1 MILFIFFIN
10 VQLTKINIFGVL
22 WPLNISRVFLLAIKT
37 FTLADGFQGLL
48 FVKVS
53 VTKAV
58 FSLTARVNLKNW
70 VSIERYIYALS
81 FVLSLNSFFYI
92 NFNIVTL
99 VRRLKA
105 LRDISD
111 MFSTQKHIRHVQA
124 FLLSMPN
131 KRWKL
136 GGYF

>member
-1 MILFIFFIN
+1 MIFNRMILFIFFIN

-81 FVLSLNSFFYI
+81 FVLSLNSFFFI

-131 KRWKL
+131 KR
-136 GGYF
+136 

>member
-1 MILFIFFIN
+1 MIFNRMILFIFFIN

-131 KRWKL
+131 KR
-136 GGYF
+136 

>member
-1 MILFIFFIN
+1 MIFNRMILFIFFIN

-53 VTKAV
+53 DTKAV

-131 KRWKL
+131 KR
-136 GGYF
+136 

>member
-70 VSIERYIYALS
+70 VSIERYIYALP

-131 KRWKL
+131 KR
-136 GGYF
+136 